1 MEGFGPR
8 IIFSIGQIDVPE
20 TVVVTWIIM
29 AVLIG
34 FSILVTRNFEKIPKG
49 VQNVVEAL
57 VETLNNFVNQT
68 MGEDKKVFAPYM
80 GTIFIFLVVAN
91 LIGFL
96 GLRPPTADVNTTF
109 ALSILTFVIIHYNS
123 IKSSGIISYFKG
135 YFEPFPFLFPINV
148 LGDLATPI
156 SLGFRLFGNI
166 VGGVI
171 IMSLMYGALASFSA
185 MIGLNSI
192 PIFQLAIPVVFHLY
206 FDMFSGMLQSFIF
219 VMLSM
224 VFISNA
230 MD

>member
-1 MEGFGPR
+1 MEGFGPK
-8 IIFSIGQIDVPE
+8 IIFQIGDIPISE
-20 TVVVTWIIM
+20 SVVVTWIIV

-34 FSILVTRNFEKIPKG
+34 LSILLTRNFEKVPKG

-57 VETLNNFVNQT
+57 VESLNNFVSDT
-68 MGEDKKVFAPYM
+68 MGEDKKGFAPYM

-91 LIGFL
+91 LIGFV

-109 ALSILTFVIIHYNS
+109 ALSMLTFVIIHYNS
-123 IKSSGIISYFKG
+123 IKSSGIGSYFKG

-171 IMSLMYGALASFSA
+171 IMSLMYGALASLSE
-185 MIGLNSI
+185 MIGLHAV
-192 PIFQLAIPVVFHLY
+192 PVFQLAIPVVFHAY
-206 FDMFSGMLQSFIF
+206 FDMFSGALQSFIF

-224 VFISNA
+224 VFVSNA